1 MAVHSEAL
9 EHEIEISDLIED
21 AVRYKKTHRRE
32 FPFEWYD
39 WQLEGFNSKYRQNM
53 TLAGNQVGKSE
64 SGGYHFSCDVLQD
77 YPDWWEGFRFD
88 HCINALAIG
97 VDNKQLEVLQ
107 TILFGRLEGREFQG
121 GWIHKDEIDSIQWTP
136 SLSGVASRV
145 IVRSRLGLNTIHL
158 RSYTQTKTGQD
169 TLTFAGQ
176 VFDLIWPDEQPPD
189 ALVGQLAVRLLNGN
203 MGKGGRIRYTMTPEL
218 GKTPLIQKFMDTIGA
233 TQHLIGPVSW
243 DECTHMT
250 PEAQATALDGIPEFE
265 HDLRRLG
272 IPSFGSGMVYP
283 ITESRLRVDPFTIPQ
298 HWRVIR
304 SIDLGINH
312 PTAICWLAYDMEAD
326 TIYLT
331 KTYAVKGEPAAVH
344 AAAANSYWP
353 DAPIVF
359 PHDVDQT
366 EKGSGQTVRRYYEKA
381 GIKHARDFKNIDGSI
396 KVEPGIFD
404 IYERM
409 KDGRFKVFSTCTEF
423 WHEFRLYHRDEGKL
437 VKVNDDVMDAMRYGA
452 VMVPRYGAT
461 ISGRIHKPTVKR
473 AMKHNFRG

>member
-1 MAVHSEAL
+1 
-9 EHEIEISDLIED
+9 
-21 AVRYKKTHRRE
+21 
-32 FPFEWYD
+32 
-39 WQLEGFNSKYRQNM
+39 
-53 TLAGNQVGKSE
+53 
-64 SGGYHFSCDVLQD
+64 
-77 YPDWWEGFRFD
+77 
-88 HCINALAIG
+88 
-97 VDNKQLEVLQ
+97 
-107 TILFGRLEGREFQG
+107 
-121 GWIHKDEIDSIQWTP
+121 
-136 SLSGVASRV
+136 
-145 IVRSRLGLNTIHL
+145 
-158 RSYTQTKTGQD
+158 
-169 TLTFAGQ
+169 
-176 VFDLIWPDEQPPD
+176 
-189 ALVGQLAVRLLNGN
+189 
-203 MGKGGRIRYTMTPEL
+203 
-218 GKTPLIQKFMDTIGA
+218 
-233 TQHLIGPVSW
+233 
-243 DECTHMT
+243 
-250 PEAQATALDGIPEFE
+250 
-265 HDLRRLG
+265 
-272 IPSFGSGMVYP
+272 MVYP

-452 VMVPRYGAT
+452 VMVGRYGS
-461 ISGRIHKPTVKR
+461 IVSGRITKPKYKKASR
-473 AMKHNFRG
+473 Y